1 MVMPRVFIVVA
12 IAATASAQGPVSVRV
27 LLGATDKESKTWDGG
42 VRAQDGNIVS
52 IEPWRF
58 EGADAVDGHRWR
70 MSTHNA
76 RRFGGANQP
85 EAPVVANGIILT
97 LAGPNATLDFE
108 TAQGN
113 FQVRTDELN
122 YGRFVS
128 KLDGR
133 VLVDRIPVTNRIA
146 RTPEEE
152 DYPSAAVDRE
162 GNVWMAYLAF
172 KHHPRRRQSRG
183 SIRFPP
189 IARPPRER

>member
-1 MVMPRVFIVVA
+1 MVTPRVLIVVA
-12 IAATASAQGPVSVRV
+12 LAATASAQGPISVRV
-27 LLGATDKESKTWDGG
+27 LLGATDAESKTWDGG
-42 VRAQDGNIVS
+42 VRSQGGNIVT

-58 EGADAVDGHRWR
+58 EGSDALDGNRWR
-70 MSTHNA
+70 MSTHSA

-85 EAPVVANGIILT
+85 EAPIVANGIILT

-113 FQVRTDELN
+113 FQVRTDELS

-146 RTPEEE
+146 RTVVLANSDLIDKLGVAVP
-152 DYPSAAVDRE
+152 PSIPWRASFV
-162 GNVWMAYLAF
+162 GSL
-172 KHHPRRRQSRG
+172 RRCF
-183 SIRFPP
+183 RFLSQPCG
-189 IARPPRER
+189 ASA